1 MPSVISK
8 FFDKGEK
15 AFERNQ
21 SLLSSA
27 VIGVALATYA
37 YKIGYPLVESYISK
51 PNKEGDSL
59 NNNLVK
65 PNGVINK
72 SSSQYNG
79 KIKQDITKQNGV
91 RKQNGVVQ
99 THGDPSTKTAM
110 LKRSRI
116 MNGIPNFNLA
126 FILQFIKLV
135 RIMIPSVFCAETA
148 LLTGHTMFLFL
159 RTFLSIYVA
168 NLEGAIVKYIV
179 RKEPHNFVRQ
189 LMKWFAVAIPATF
202 INSMIRYLESRIALS
217 FRTRLVEHS
226 YKLYF
231 KNQSYY
237 RVTVL
242 DGRLDNCAQRLTDDI
257 ETVASTVSHLYGQIT
272 KPCFDLLLMAV
283 ALANLVKSRNS
294 NLLIGPVLISGVV
307 MVSALVL
314 RLVSPK
320 FGQLVAQE
328 AEKKGYL
335 RHVHGRIVSNAE
347 EIAFYN
353 GHRVEQCHLRSA
365 YRILTQHLEHMFAV
379 KLWFIMLEQFF
390 MKYVWSGTGMIVVSL
405 PVFLPQVI
413 KQVRPKKPKL
423 LALPLPTL
431 DTDIENVVSEVKSSA
446 SLAEQSSSEVLNTD
460 SISERTHYFTTAKNL
475 LLTGSNAVERLMSS
489 YKDVVELAG
498 HTARVANMFAVLEE
512 ASQGVYHKTVI
523 AKKDQLGD
531 FEVEFKGDQPVAK
544 GKILVSVNNEIF
556 LNNVPIVTPNCDVVC
571 PSLSLEL
578 RPGQHLL
585 ITGPNGCGKSS
596 LFRILSGLWPVYGGE
611 MTTPKNSMFY
621 IPQRPYMVIGN
632 LRDQIIYPDTYA
644 DMINK
649 QITEG
654 DLRKIMRM
662 VHLEHIVERD
672 TFHEIKD
679 WTDIL
684 SGGEKQ
690 RMAVARLF
698 YHKPKYALLDEC
710 TSAVSIDVESNI
722 YQTAIDMGIT
732 LLTITH
738 RPTLWKFHTH
748 ILQFDGQGFWEFSEL
763 NCTSRLDLKKE
774 KEELLKKPD
783 TIENTARLKEI
794 NQELGEDD

>member
-8 FFDKGEK
+8 FLQKGEEV
-15 AFERNQ
+15 FNQNQ
-21 SLLSSA
+21 SNISTI
-27 VIGVALATYA
+27 VIGAALITYA
-37 YKIGYPLVESYISK
+37 YKIGYPAFENYLFK
-51 PNKEGDSL
+51 PNKEADSL
-59 NNNLVK
+59 KNNLVISNSVSGK
-65 PNGVINK
+65 NRGLAKNGMI
-72 SSSQYNG
+72 
-79 KIKQDITKQNGV
+79 QNGDA
-91 RKQNGVVQ
+91 K
-99 THGDPSTKTAM
+99 TKAVIS
-110 LKRSRI
+110 KRNYLR
-116 MNGIPNFNLA
+116 NIPNFNLA

-135 RIMIPSVFCAETA
+135 RIMIPSPFCTETA
-148 LLTGHTMFLFL
+148 LLSGHTLSLFL
-159 RTFLSIYVA
+159 RTILSIYVA

-179 RKEPHNFVRQ
+179 RKDPHNFIKQ

-231 KNQSYY
+231 KSQSYY

-272 KPCFDLLLMAV
+272 KPCFDILLMAI
-283 ALANLVKSRNS
+283 ALANLVKARTS
-294 NLLIGPVLISGVV
+294 NLLIGPTIISGVV
-307 MVSALVL
+307 VISALVL
-314 RLVSPK
+314 RLVSPR
-320 FGQLVAQE
+320 FGHLVAQE

-347 EIAFYN
+347 EIAFYS
-353 GHRVEQCHLRSA
+353 GHKVEQSHLKSA
-365 YRILTQHLEHMFAV
+365 YRILTQHLEHMFGV
-379 KLWFIMLEQFF
+379 KLWFVMLEQFL

-413 KQVRPKKPKL
+413 PKKTKRK
-423 LALPLPTL
+423 LALPASGSSKGNSNLE
-431 DTDIENVVSEVKSSA
+431 TDDLEAV
-446 SLAEQSSSEVLNTD
+446 QD
-460 SISERTHYFTTAKNL
+460 PISERTHYFTTAKNL
-475 LLTGSNAVERLMSS
+475 LVTGSNAVERLMSS
-489 YKDVVELAG
+489 YKDIVELAG

-512 ASQGVYHKTVI
+512 ASQGIYHKTVV
-523 AKKDQLGD
+523 AKKEKAGS
-531 FEVEFKGDQPVAK
+531 FEVEFRGDQPIAK
-544 GKILVSVNNEIF
+544 GKLIVSTNNEII
-556 LNNVPIVTPNCDVVC
+556 LKDVPIVTPNCDVVC
-571 PSLSLEL
+571 PSLSFHLK
-578 RPGQHLL
+578 PGQHLL

-611 MTTPKNSMFY
+611 LTTPKNAMFY

-649 QITEG
+649 QISEE
-654 DLRKIMRM
+654 DLRKIMRL
-662 VHLEHIVERD
+662 VYLEHIVERD
-672 TFHEIKD
+672 TFHEVKD

-690 RMAVARLF
+690 RMAIARLF

-710 TSAVSIDVESNI
+710 TSAVSIDVESNM

-738 RPTLWKFHTH
+738 RPTL
-748 ILQFDGQGFWEFSEL
+748 
-763 NCTSRLDLKKE
+763 
-774 KEELLKKPD
+774 
-783 TIENTARLKEI
+783 
-794 NQELGEDD
+794 

>member
-1 MPSVISK
+1 M
-8 FFDKGEK
+8 
-15 AFERNQ
+15 
-21 SLLSSA
+21 
-27 VIGVALATYA
+27 
-37 YKIGYPLVESYISK
+37 
-51 PNKEGDSL
+51 
-59 NNNLVK
+59 
-65 PNGVINK
+65 
-72 SSSQYNG
+72 
-79 KIKQDITKQNGV
+79 
-91 RKQNGVVQ
+91 
-99 THGDPSTKTAM
+99 
-110 LKRSRI
+110 
-116 MNGIPNFNLA
+116 IPNL
-126 FILQFIKLV
+126 L
-135 RIMIPSVFCAETA
+135 CTETA
-148 LLTGHTMFLFL
+148 LLSGHTVFLFL

-168 NLEGAIVKYIV
+168 NLEGAIVKFIV
-179 RKEPHNFVRQ
+179 RKDPHNFVKQ
-189 LMKWFAVAIPATF
+189 ILKWFAVAVPATF

-272 KPCFDLLLMAV
+272 KPCFDILLMAI

-294 NLLIGPVLISGVV
+294 NLLIGPVIISGVV
-307 MVSALVL
+307 VVSALVL
-314 RLVSPK
+314 RLVSPR
-320 FGQLVAQE
+320 FGHLVAQE

-335 RHVHGRIVSNAE
+335 RHVHGRIVSNSE

-353 GHRVEQCHLRSA
+353 GHRVEQSHLRSA
-365 YRILTQHLEHMFAV
+365 YRILTHHLEHMFAV
-379 KLWFIMLEQFF
+379 KLWFVMLEQFL

-413 KQVRPKKPKL
+413 KQVRPKKRKL
-423 LALPLPTL
+423 LASPLPSV
-431 DTDIENVVSEVKSSA
+431 EN
-446 SLAEQSSSEVLNTD
+446 AELQVQIPEGDD
-460 SISERTHYFTTAKNL
+460 SVSERTHYFTTAKNL
-475 LLTGSNAVERLMSS
+475 LITGSNAVERLMSS
-489 YKDVVELAG
+489 YKDIVELAG
-498 HTARVANMFAVLEE
+498 HTARVANMFTVLEE
-512 ASQGVYHKTVI
+512 ASKGVYHKTVV
-523 AKKDQLGD
+523 AKKEKSDG
-531 FEVEFKGDQPVAK
+531 FEVEFKGDQPIAK
-544 GKILVSVNNEIF
+544 GKLLTSTNNEII
-556 LNNVPIVTPNCDVVC
+556 LSKVPIVTPNCDVVC
-571 PSLSLEL
+571 PSLSFSLK
-578 RPGQHLL
+578 PGQHLL

-611 MTTPKNSMFY
+611 LTTPKNAMFY

-649 QITEG
+649 QVTEE
-654 DLRKIMRM
+654 DLRKIMRL

-672 TFHEIKD
+672 TFHEVKD

-698 YHKPKYALLDEC
+698 YHKPRYALLDEC
-710 TSAVSIDVESNI
+710 TSAVSIDVESHM

-748 ILQFDGQGFWEFSEL
+748 ILQFDGQGYWEFSEL

-774 KEELLKKPD
+774 KDELLKQPD
-783 TIENTARLKEI
+783 SINKAERLAEI
-794 NQELGEDD
+794 NRQLGEDDLN

>member
-1 MPSVISK
+1 MPSVVSK
-8 FFDKGEK
+8 FLEK
-15 AFERNQ
+15 SEQTFVKNQ
-21 SLLSSA
+21 SLLSSV
-27 VIGVALATYA
+27 VIGAALATYA
-37 YKIGYPLVESYISK
+37 YKVGYPLVESLIHK
-51 PNKEGDSL
+51 PNKEDSNL

-65 PNGVINK
+65 NGVSK
-72 SSSQYNG
+72 PQ
-79 KIKQDITKQNGV
+79 QNGFSK
-91 RKQNGVVQ
+91 KQNGVVQ
-99 THGDPSTKTAM
+99 THGDPKIESAITKRK
-110 LKRSRI
+110 LIS
-116 MNGIPNFNLA
+116 GIPNFNLA
-126 FILQFIKLV
+126 FIFQFIKLV
-135 RIMIPSVFCAETA
+135 RIMIPSPFCTETA
-148 LLTGHTMFLFL
+148 LLSGHTMFLLL

-168 NLEGAIVKYIV
+168 NLEGAIVKFIV
-179 RKEPHNFVRQ
+179 KKDPNNFIKQ

-217 FRTRLVEHS
+217 FRSRLVEHS

-272 KPCFDLLLMAV
+272 KPCFDILLMAV

-294 NLLIGPVLISGVV
+294 NLLAGPVIISGVV
-307 MVSALVL
+307 VVSALLL
-314 RLVSPK
+314 RLVSPR
-320 FGQLVAQE
+320 FGHLVALE

-335 RHVHGRIVSNAE
+335 RHVHGRIVQNAE

-353 GHRVEQCHLRSA
+353 GHKVEQSHLRSA

-379 KLWFIMLEQFF
+379 KLWFVMLEQFL

-413 KQVRPKKPKL
+413 TSAKPKKRKL
-423 LALPLPTL
+423 LPLPL
-431 DTDIENVVSEVKSSA
+431 PDSGSIEISADPNVEVG
-446 SLAEQSSSEVLNTD
+446 NTD
-460 SISERTHYFTTAKNL
+460 GVSDSVSERTHYFTTAKNL

-489 YKDVVELAG
+489 YKDIVELAG
-498 HTARVANMFAVLEE
+498 HTARVANMFTVLEE
-512 ASQGVYHKTVI
+512 ASHGVYHKTVV
-523 AKKDQLGD
+523 AKKEKTGD
-531 FEVEFKGDQPVAK
+531 FEVEFNGDQPVAK
-544 GKILVSVNNEIF
+544 GKVHPSTNFEIILK
-556 LNNVPIVTPNCDVVC
+556 NVPIVTPNCDVVC
-571 PSLSLEL
+571 PSLSFQLK
-578 RPGQHLL
+578 PGQHLL

-611 MTTPKNSMFY
+611 LTTPKNSMFY

-649 QITEG
+649 QVTED
-654 DLRKIMRM
+654 DLRRIMRL

-710 TSAVSIDVESNI
+710 TSAVSIDVESQM
-722 YQTAIDMGIT
+722 YQSAIDMGIT

-738 RPTLWKFHTH
+738 RPTLWKFHSH
-748 ILQFDGQGFWEFSEL
+748 ILQFDGQGYWEFSEL

-774 KEELLKKPD
+774 KDLLLEQPKSEERDK
-783 TIENTARLKEI
+783 RLKEI
-794 NQELGEDD
+794 NMELGEDDTSL

>member
-8 FFDKGEK
+8 FVEKGEK
-15 AFERNQ
+15 VFNKNQ
-21 SLLSSA
+21 AILSSA
-27 VIGVALATYA
+27 IIGAALATYA
-37 YKIGYPLVESYISK
+37 YKVGYPLVENLIFK
-51 PNKEGDSL
+51 PNKQDGL

-65 PNGVINK
+65 N
-72 SSSQYNG
+72 
-79 KIKQDITKQNGV
+79 QNGV
-91 RKQNGVVQ
+91 DSFRKQNGVKQKNGVVKQ
-99 THGDPSTKTAM
+99 SHGDATTNAAM
-110 LKRSRI
+110 SKRNRLIHS
-116 MNGIPNFNLA
+116 IPNFNLA

-135 RIMIPSVFCAETA
+135 RIMIPSLFCAETA

-168 NLEGAIVKYIV
+168 NLEGAIVKFIV
-179 RKEPHNFVRQ
+179 KKDPNNFVKQ
-189 LMKWFAVAIPATF
+189 LMKWFAVAVPATF
-202 INSMIRYLESRIALS
+202 INSMIRYLESKIALN

-257 ETVASTVSHLYGQIT
+257 ETVANTVSHLYGQIT
-272 KPCFDLLLMAV
+272 KPCFDILLMAI
-283 ALANLVKSRNS
+283 ALANLVKARNS
-294 NLLIGPVLISGVV
+294 NLIVGPIIISGVV
-307 MVSALVL
+307 VVSALVL
-314 RLVSPK
+314 RLVSPR
-320 FGQLVAQE
+320 FGHLVAQE

-353 GHRVEQCHLRSA
+353 GHKVEQSHLRSA
-365 YRILTQHLEHMFAV
+365 FRILTQHLEHMFAV
-379 KLWFIMLEQFF
+379 KLWFVMLEQFL

-405 PVFLPQVI
+405 PVFLPEVI
-413 KQVRPKKPKL
+413 KQVKPKKSL
-423 LALPLPTL
+423 LPLPVLTA
-431 DTDIENVVSEVKSSA
+431 DEKAPQE
-446 SLAEQSSSEVLNTD
+446 SLQD
-460 SISERTHYFTTAKNL
+460 SVSERTHYFTTAKNL

-489 YKDVVELAG
+489 YKDIVELAG
-498 HTARVANMFAVLEE
+498 HTARVANMFSVLEE
-512 ASQGVYHKTVI
+512 ASDGIYNKTVV
-523 AKKDQLGD
+523 AKKEKTGD

-544 GKILVSVNNEIF
+544 GKVYPSTNYEIV
-556 LNNVPIVTPNCDVVC
+556 LQNVPIVTPNCDVVC
-571 PSLSLEL
+571 PSLSLDL
-578 RPGQHLL
+578 KPGQHLL

-611 MTTPKNSMFY
+611 LTTPKNSMFY

-649 QITEG
+649 QITEE

-662 VHLEHIVERD
+662 VYLEHIVERD
-672 TFHEIKD
+672 TFHEVKD

-710 TSAVSIDVESNI
+710 TSAVSIDVESNM

-738 RPTLWKFHTH
+738 RPSLWKFHTH
-748 ILQFDGQGFWEFSEL
+748 ILQFDGQGYWEFSEL
-763 NCTSRLDLKKE
+763 NCSSRLDLKKE
-774 KEELLKKPD
+774 KEELLKKP
-783 TIENTARLKEI
+783 TTKESTARLKEI
-794 NQELGEDD
+794 NKHLGEDDE